1 MNKKDENMEWEIE
14 APYLANLSKTTPY
27 GVPDQYFDDLQVRI
41 QQSIFLENLGQK
53 ENQGFTV
60 PTGYFDELSSQIE
73 SRVCVEE
80 IRALVKSDGFKTPVN
95 YFEQLQ
101 ANIIDKTTAKQVKPK
116 VVKLWHTDLMKYA
129 SAACILILTASGLY
143 LNQQNAIKELRSNE
157 IAKEQVLYDIDES
170 VIIEH
175 LQESSNASM
184 NNASNTEME
193 NYILDN
199 FSSNDLSN
207 NL

>member
-1 MNKKDENMEWEIE
+1 MEWEVE

-27 GVPDQYFDDLQVRI
+27 RVPDQYFDDLQVRI

-53 ENQGFTV
+53 ENQGFTL
-60 PTGYFDELSSQIE
+60 PTGYFNELSSQIE
-73 SRVCVEE
+73 SRIYVEE
-80 IRALVKSDGFKTPVN
+80 IKTLVKSDGFKTPVN

-101 ANIIDKTTAKQVKPK
+101 ANIIDKTTAKQAKPH